1 MKIKLRSLLP
11 SGRRGKRA
19 SSLLDEVTVQCP
31 SFCPTEGG
39 GEASPDTSIETTLG
53 SITELLSSDTEGEEK
68 AQAHEIDPSLLHTGP
83 KRTVAFLSVPLG
95 VQLTR
100 GPDGYVRV
108 KSVSS
113 KPTVVRRGDDIRVG
127 DVVLKVA
134 DIDMSRPSTS
144 EMWATTVAFVR
155 NAPRPI
161 TFVVASGVVS
171 IEAEQVRLGR
181 ERVAAA
187 QQEAEVER
195 QRLEQERV
203 AAAQQKA
210 EAKRQRLERFA
221 AAQQEAEAERQRLK
235 QERAAAA
242 QRKAATERQ
251 RLEKELV
258 AAAQQEAAAERQRL
272 EKEFVAAA
280 QQEAAAERQRLEQE
294 LIATERE
301 VEAERQRLEQERIA
315 AEQDVK
321 AERQRLEQERIAAE
335 QNVKAERQRLEKEL
349 IAAAQK
355 KEEAERQRLEKE
367 LASLAETEA
376 ETKTENL
383 EKSIKVDIAEA
394 GEMMESLNRA
404 LEQKK
409 TEFVEAEKRWQLE
422 EEKARLAAAQL
433 VPPIAEDNY
442 VADGASNDEYT
453 NDDVRVA
460 AIVKKAPNLN
470 RPNTNGDPNDA
481 ASEIRK
487 GLSNPIDLDVSPSGL
502 SFLDNDNEAKEIQIA
517 STKAAAAR
525 AALLE
530 QAKSS
535 DKEPNMETVDLN
547 RINSTV
553 YKRLLTN
560 QRLLAFAREAGGS
573 RLSTATEATE
583 FSPMAI
589 SDDLINELMTEDLLR
604 DELLQLYPLVDR
616 IDDVV
621 CSGAVCSAVLE
632 QLLVGFNEGGDG
644 EEDGDSE
651 EDGDDL

>member
-83 KRTVAFLSVPLG
+83 ERTVAFFSVPLG

-272 EKEFVAAA
+272 E
-280 QQEAAAERQRLEQE
+280 QE

-321 AERQRLEQERIAAE
+321 
-335 QNVKAERQRLEKEL
+335 
-349 IAAAQK
+349 
-355 KEEAERQRLEKE
+355 AERQRLEKE

-589 SDDLINELMTEDLLR
+589 SDDLINELMTEDLFR

>member
-68 AQAHEIDPSLLHTGP
+68 AQAREIDPSLLHTGP

-272 EKEFVAAA
+272 E
-280 QQEAAAERQRLEQE
+280 QE

-367 LASLAETEA
+367 LASLAETEAETEA

-589 SDDLINELMTEDLLR
+589 SDDLINELMTEDLFR

>member
-68 AQAHEIDPSLLHTGP
+68 AQAREIDPSLLHTGP

-187 QQEAEVER
+187 QQEA
-195 QRLEQERV
+195 
-203 AAAQQKA
+203 
-210 EAKRQRLERFA
+210 
-221 AAQQEAEAERQRLK
+221 
-235 QERAAAA
+235 
-242 QRKAATERQ
+242 
-251 RLEKELV
+251 
-258 AAAQQEAAAERQRL
+258 
-272 EKEFVAAA
+272 
-280 QQEAAAERQRLEQE
+280 AAERQRLEQE
-294 LIATERE
+294 LIAAERE

-335 QNVKAERQRLEKEL
+335 QGVKAERQRLEEEL

-367 LASLAETEA
+367 LASLAETEAETEA

-502 SFLDNDNEAKEIQIA
+502 SFLDNDNEATELQIV

-589 SDDLINELMTEDLLR
+589 SDDLINELMTEDLFR

>member
-68 AQAHEIDPSLLHTGP
+68 AQAREIDPSLLHTGP
-83 KRTVAFLSVPLG
+83 ERTVAFFSVPLG

-272 EKEFVAAA
+272 E
-280 QQEAAAERQRLEQE
+280 QE

-301 VEAERQRLEQERIA
+301 VE
-315 AEQDVK
+315 

>member
-83 KRTVAFLSVPLG
+83 ERTVAFFSVPLG

-315 AEQDVK
+315 AEQ
-321 AERQRLEQERIAAE
+321 
-335 QNVKAERQRLEKEL
+335 NVKAERQRLEKEL

-367 LASLAETEA
+367 LASLAETEAETEA

-589 SDDLINELMTEDLLR
+589 SDDLINELMTEDLFR